1 MQTLCALVCMSCARV
16 NKTYYEA
23 ISVKR
28 PVPQA
33 VQDAQAALHSAYL
46 PTGGNLWCLRQRLEA
61 YCAVR
66 AGVWCG
72 RCGWALEAGLREGV
86 WRAHGREEVGRG
98 VGGGGG
104 TMA

>member
-1 MQTLCALVCMSCARV
+1 MGSRHSLNHGERHTHVGHQGIGVGVGRGLHAEDGQSAGCGIQTLCALVCMSCARV

-66 AGVWCG
+66 A
-72 RCGWALEAGLREGV
+72 
-86 WRAHGREEVGRG
+86 
-98 VGGGGG
+98 
-104 TMA
+104 